1 MGNGNSEKTCSE
13 SKLVRGIQNQFN
25 KSEVNNMTFE
35 EKLQAYAE
43 LTVKIG
49 VNIQPGQY
57 LLVNTSVDALD
68 FARIVV
74 KEAYKAGAGRVHVDF
89 SDEEMERAYFDYASD
104 EEFNRFPE
112 WIVKMNDELI
122 ERKGALLMIDA
133 TDPDKFT
140 GISSDRLATYQKVA
154 GAALRNNRNA
164 VMKDS
169 IAWSMVA
176 VPSPKWASKVFPDL
190 AAEDQVP
197 ALWEAIFKA
206 VRIGEGSTIE
216 KWREHVTN
224 LESRAVLLNDKKYMK
239 LHYTAPGTDLTIALA
254 PQHKWV
260 TGGGKTPDDT
270 IFMANMPTEEV
281 YTLPMKQGVN
291 GYVSNTKPLVY
302 QGNIIDDFKLT
313 FEEGKIVKAEA
324 QVGHDLLQ
332 ELINVD
338 EGSCYLGEV
347 ALVPHE
353 SPISASEILYF
364 NTLFD
369 ENASNHLAIGKAY
382 PTCLEGGRDLEND
395 QLETLGANISVTH
408 EDFMIGSSEMDIDG
422 ILPDGTVEPIFCK
435 GSWAF

>member
-1 MGNGNSEKTCSE
+1 
-13 SKLVRGIQNQFN
+13 
-25 KSEVNNMTFE
+25 MTFE

-68 FARIVV
+68 FVRLVV
-74 KEAYKAGAGRVHVDF
+74 KEAYKAGAGRVHVNF
-89 SDEEMERAYFDYASD
+89 SDEEMDRTYFDHASD

-122 ERKGALLMIDA
+122 ERKGALLIIDA
-133 TDPDKFT
+133 TDPDKFA
-140 GISSDRLATYQKVA
+140 GISADRLATYQKVS
-154 GAALRNNRNA
+154 GAALENNRNA
-164 VMKDS
+164 VMKDL

-176 VPSPKWASKVFPDL
+176 VPSSKWASKVFPNL
-190 AAEDQVP
+190 AAENQVP

-206 VRIGEGSTIE
+206 VRIGEGNAVE

-224 LESRAVLLNDKKYMK
+224 LESRAVLLNNKKYAMI
-239 LHYTAPGTDLTIALA
+239 HYTAPGTDLTIALA
-254 PQHKWV
+254 PEHKWI

-302 QGNIIDDFKLT
+302 QGNIIDGFKLT
-313 FEEGKIVKAEA
+313 FEEGKIIKAEA
-324 QVGHDLLQ
+324 QIGHDLLQ

-338 EGSCYLGEV
+338 EGACYLGEL
-347 ALVPHE
+347 ALVPNL
-353 SPISASEILYF
+353 SPISASGILYF

-382 PTCLEGGRDLEND
+382 PTCLENGRDLENN

-422 ILPDGTVEPIFCK
+422 ILPDGTVEPIFRK

>member
-1 MGNGNSEKTCSE
+1 M
-13 SKLVRGIQNQFN
+13 GIQNQFD

-74 KEAYKAGAGRVHVDF
+74 KEAYKAGAGRVHVNF

-122 ERKGALLMIDA
+122 ECKGALLMIDA

-140 GISSDRLATYQKVA
+140 GISSNRLATYQKVA
-154 GAALRNNRNA
+154 GAALSNNRNA

-169 IAWSMVA
+169 VAWSMVA

-206 VRIGEGSTIE
+206 VRIGEGSAIE
-216 KWREHVTN
+216 KWREHVKN
-224 LESRAVLLNDKKYMK
+224 LESRAVLLNNKKYIK

-254 PQHKWV
+254 PQHKWI

-302 QGNIIDDFKLT
+302 QGNIIDGFKLT

-338 EGSCYLGEV
+338 EGSCYLGEI
-347 ALVPHE
+347 ALVPNE
-353 SPISASEILYF
+353 SPISASGILYF

-382 PTCLEGGRDLEND
+382 PTCLEDGRDLEND

-408 EDFMIGSSEMDIDG
+408 EDFKIGRAH
-422 ILPDGTVEPIFCK
+422 V
-435 GSWAF
+435 

>member
-1 MGNGNSEKTCSE
+1 
-13 SKLVRGIQNQFN
+13 
-25 KSEVNNMTFE
+25 MTFE

-68 FARIVV
+68 FVRLVV
-74 KEAYKAGAGRVHVDF
+74 KEAYKAGAGRVHVNF
-89 SDEEMERAYFDYASD
+89 SDEKIDRTYFDHASD

-122 ERKGALLMIDA
+122 ERKGALLIIDA
-133 TDPDKFT
+133 TDPDKFA
-140 GISSDRLATYQKVA
+140 GISADRLATYQKVS
-154 GAALRNNRNA
+154 GAALENNRNA
-164 VMKDS
+164 VMKDL

-176 VPSPKWASKVFPDL
+176 VPSSKWASKVFPNL
-190 AAEDQVP
+190 AAEEQVP
-197 ALWEAIFKA
+197 ALWEAIFKV
-206 VRIGEGSTIE
+206 VRIGEGNAVE
-216 KWREHVTN
+216 KWREHVAN
-224 LESRAVLLNDKKYMK
+224 LESRAVLLNNKKYAK

-254 PQHKWV
+254 PEHKWI

-302 QGNIIDDFKLT
+302 QGNIIDGFKLT
-313 FEEGKIVKAEA
+313 FEEGKIIKTEA
-324 QVGHDLLQ
+324 QRGHDLLQ

-338 EGSCYLGEV
+338 EGACYLGEI

-353 SPISASEILYF
+353 SPISASGILYF

-382 PTCLEGGRDLEND
+382 PTCLEDGRDLEND
-395 QLETLGANISVTH
+395 QLETLGANISVIH
-408 EDFMIGSSEMDIDG
+408 EDFMIGNSEMDIDG
-422 ILPDGTVEPIFCK
+422 ILPDGTVEPIFRK

>member
-1 MGNGNSEKTCSE
+1 
-13 SKLVRGIQNQFN
+13 
-25 KSEVNNMTFE
+25 MTFE

-74 KEAYKAGAGRVHVDF
+74 KEAYKAGAGRVNVNF

-140 GISSDRLATYQKVA
+140 GISSERLATYQKVA

-176 VPSPKWASKVFPDL
+176 VPSSKWASKVFPDL
-190 AAEDQVP
+190 AAEDQVT
-197 ALWEAIFKA
+197 ALWEVIFKA
-206 VRIGEGSTIE
+206 VRIGEGNAIE
-216 KWREHVTN
+216 KWREHVEN
-224 LESRAVLLNDKKYMK
+224 LESRAVLLNNKKYMK
-239 LHYTAPGTDLTIALA
+239 LHFTAPGTDLTIALA
-254 PQHKWV
+254 PQHKWI

-291 GYVSNTKPLVY
+291 GYVSNTKPLIY
-302 QGNIIDDFKLT
+302 QGNIIDGFKLT

-353 SPISASEILYF
+353 SPISASGILYF

-422 ILPDGTVEPIFCK
+422 ILSDGTVEPIFRK

>member
-74 KEAYKAGAGRVHVDF
+74 KEAYKAGAGLVHVNF

-176 VPSPKWASKVFPDL
+176 VPSPKWASKVFPGL
-190 AAEDQVP
+190 ATEDQVP

-206 VRIGEGSTIE
+206 VRIGDGSAIE

-239 LHYTAPGTDLTIALA
+239 LHYTDLTIALA

-302 QGNIIDDFKLT
+302 QGNIIDGFKLT

-353 SPISASEILYF
+353 SPISASGILYF

-422 ILPDGTVEPIFCK
+422 ILPDGTVEPIFRK

>member
-1 MGNGNSEKTCSE
+1 
-13 SKLVRGIQNQFN
+13 
-25 KSEVNNMTFE
+25 MTFE

-57 LLVNTSVDALD
+57 LLVNTSVDTLD
-68 FARIVV
+68 FVRLVV
-74 KEAYKAGAGRVHVDF
+74 KEAYKAGAGRVHVNF
-89 SDEEMERAYFDYASD
+89 SDEKIDCAYFDHASD

-122 ERKGALLMIDA
+122 ERKGALLIIDA
-133 TDPDKFT
+133 TDPDKFA
-140 GISSDRLATYQKVA
+140 GISADRLATYQKVS
-154 GAALRNNRNA
+154 GAALENNRNA
-164 VMKDS
+164 VMKDL

-176 VPSPKWASKVFPDL
+176 VPSSKWASKVFPNL
-190 AAEDQVP
+190 AAEEQVP
-197 ALWEAIFKA
+197 ALWEAIFKV
-206 VRIGEGSTIE
+206 VRIGEGNAVE
-216 KWREHVTN
+216 KWREHVAN
-224 LESRAVLLNDKKYMK
+224 LESRAVLLNNKKYAK

-254 PQHKWV
+254 PEHKWI

-302 QGNIIDDFKLT
+302 QGNIIDGFKLT
-313 FEEGKIVKAEA
+313 FEEGKIIKTEA
-324 QVGHDLLQ
+324 QRGHDLLQ

-338 EGSCYLGEV
+338 EGACYLGEI

-353 SPISASEILYF
+353 SPISASGILYF

-382 PTCLEGGRDLEND
+382 PTCLEDGRDLENY
-395 QLETLGANISVTH
+395 QLETLGANISVIH
-408 EDFMIGSSEMDIDG
+408 EDFMIGNSEMDIDG
-422 ILPDGTVEPIFCK
+422 ILPDGTVEPIFRK

>member
-1 MGNGNSEKTCSE
+1 
-13 SKLVRGIQNQFN
+13 
-25 KSEVNNMTFE
+25 MTFE

-68 FARIVV
+68 FARIIV
-74 KEAYKAGAGRVHVDF
+74 KEAYKAGAGRVHANF

-176 VPSPKWASKVFPDL
+176 VPSPKWASKVFPGL
-190 AAEDQVP
+190 ATEDQVP

-206 VRIGEGSTIE
+206 VRIGDGSAIE

-302 QGNIIDDFKLT
+302 QGNIIDGFKLT

-353 SPISASEILYF
+353 SPISASGILYF

-382 PTCLEGGRDLEND
+382 PTCLEDGRDLEND
-395 QLETLGANISVTH
+395 QLETLGANISITH

-422 ILPDGTVEPIFCK
+422 ILPDGTVEPIFRK

>member
-1 MGNGNSEKTCSE
+1 
-13 SKLVRGIQNQFN
+13 
-25 KSEVNNMTFE
+25 MTFE

-74 KEAYKAGAGRVHVDF
+74 KEAYKAGAGRVNVNF

-140 GISSDRLATYQKVA
+140 GISSERLATYQKVA
-154 GAALRNNRNA
+154 GAALRNNRNS

-206 VRIGEGSTIE
+206 VRIGEGSAIE

-224 LESRAVLLNDKKYMK
+224 LESRAVLLNNKKYMK

-254 PQHKWV
+254 PQYKWI

-302 QGNIIDDFKLT
+302 QGNIIDGFKLT

-353 SPISASEILYF
+353 SPISASGILYF

-422 ILPDGTVEPIFCK
+422 ILSDGTVEPIFRK

>member
-1 MGNGNSEKTCSE
+1 
-13 SKLVRGIQNQFN
+13 
-25 KSEVNNMTFE
+25 MTFE

-68 FARIVV
+68 FVRLVV
-74 KEAYKAGAGRVHVDF
+74 KEAYKAGAGRVHVNF
-89 SDEEMERAYFDYASD
+89 SDEKIDLAYFDHASD

-122 ERKGALLMIDA
+122 ERKGALLIIDA
-133 TDPDKFT
+133 TDPDKFA
-140 GISSDRLATYQKVA
+140 GISADRLATYQKVS
-154 GAALRNNRNA
+154 GAALENNRNA
-164 VMKDS
+164 VMKDL

-176 VPSPKWASKVFPDL
+176 VPSSKWASKVFPNL
-190 AAEDQVP
+190 AAEEQVP
-197 ALWEAIFKA
+197 ALWEAIFKV
-206 VRIGEGSTIE
+206 VRIGEGNAVE
-216 KWREHVTN
+216 KWREHVAN
-224 LESRAVLLNDKKYMK
+224 LESRAVLLNNKKYAK

-254 PQHKWV
+254 PEHKWI

-302 QGNIIDDFKLT
+302 QGNIIDGFKLT
-313 FEEGKIVKAEA
+313 FEEGKIIKTEA
-324 QVGHDLLQ
+324 QRGHDLLQ

-338 EGSCYLGEV
+338 EGACYLGEI

-353 SPISASEILYF
+353 SPISASGILYF

-382 PTCLEGGRDLEND
+382 PTCLEDGRDLEND
-395 QLETLGANISVTH
+395 QLETLGANISVIH
-408 EDFMIGSSEMDIDG
+408 EDFMIGNSEMDIDG
-422 ILPDGTVEPIFCK
+422 ILPDGTVEPIFRK

>member
-1 MGNGNSEKTCSE
+1 
-13 SKLVRGIQNQFN
+13 
-25 KSEVNNMTFE
+25 MTFE

-43 LTVKIG
+43 LLVKVG

-68 FARIVV
+68 FTRLVV
-74 KEAYKAGAGRVHVDF
+74 KEAYKAGAGRVHVNF
-89 SDEEMERAYFDYASD
+89 SDVEMDRAYFEHASD

-122 ERKGALLMIDA
+122 EREGALLIIDA
-133 TDPDKFT
+133 EDPDKFA
-140 GISSDRLATYQKVA
+140 GISADRLATYQKVS
-154 GAALRNNRNA
+154 GAALSNNRNA
-164 VMKDS
+164 VMKDL

-176 VPSPKWASKVFPDL
+176 VPSPKWASKVFPNL

-197 ALWEAIFKA
+197 ALWEAIFKT
-206 VRIGEGSTIE
+206 VRIGEGNAVE

-224 LESRAVLLNDKKYMK
+224 LEARADLLNNKKYAK

-254 PQHKWV
+254 PQHKWI

-302 QGNIIDDFKLT
+302 QGNIIDGFKLT

-324 QVGHDLLQ
+324 QIGHDLLQ
-332 ELINVD
+332 ELMNVD

-347 ALVPHE
+347 ALVPLE
-353 SPISASEILYF
+353 SPISASGILYF

-395 QLETLGANISVTH
+395 QLEALGANISVTH

-422 ILPDGTVEPIFCK
+422 ILPDGTVEPIFRK

>member
-1 MGNGNSEKTCSE
+1 
-13 SKLVRGIQNQFN
+13 
-25 KSEVNNMTFE
+25 MTFE

-43 LTVKIG
+43 LLVKVG

-68 FARIVV
+68 FARLVM
-74 KEAYKAGAGRVHVDF
+74 KEAYKAGAGRVHVNL
-89 SDEEMERAYFDYASD
+89 SDDEVDRAYFEHASD

-133 TDPDKFT
+133 EDPDKLA
-140 GISSDRLATYQKVA
+140 GISADRLATYQKVS
-154 GAALRNNRNA
+154 GAALGNNRNA
-164 VMKDS
+164 IMKDS
-169 IAWSMVA
+169 IAWSMIA
-176 VPSPKWASKVFPDL
+176 VPSPKWASKVFPNL
-190 AAEDQVP
+190 AVEDQVP

-206 VRIGEGSTIE
+206 VRIGEGNAVE

-224 LESRAVLLNDKKYMK
+224 LESRVVLLNNKKYAK

-254 PQHKWV
+254 PQHKWI

-281 YTLPMKQGVN
+281 YTLPMKHGVN

-302 QGNIIDDFKLT
+302 QGNIIDGFKLT
-313 FEEGKIVKAEA
+313 FEEGKIVKTEA
-324 QVGHDLLQ
+324 QIGHDLLQ
-332 ELINVD
+332 ELMNVD

-353 SPISASEILYF
+353 SPISASGILYF

-395 QLETLGANISVTH
+395 QLEALGANISVTH
-408 EDFMIGSSEMDIDG
+408 VDFMIGSSEMDIDG
-422 ILPDGTVEPIFCK
+422 ILPDGTVEPIFRK

>member
-1 MGNGNSEKTCSE
+1 
-13 SKLVRGIQNQFN
+13 
-25 KSEVNNMTFE
+25 MTFE

-57 LLVNTSVDALD
+57 LLVNTSVVALD

-74 KEAYKAGAGRVHVDF
+74 KEAYKAGAARVHVNF

-133 TDPDKFT
+133 ADPDKFT

-190 AAEDQVP
+190 ATEDQVP

-206 VRIGEGSTIE
+206 VRIGEGSAIE
-216 KWREHVTN
+216 KWCEHVTN
-224 LESRAVLLNDKKYMK
+224 LESRAVLLNNKKYMK

-302 QGNIIDDFKLT
+302 QGNIIDGFKLT

-353 SPISASEILYF
+353 SPISASGILYF

-382 PTCLEGGRDLEND
+382 PTCLEDGRDLEND
-395 QLETLGANISVTH
+395 QLETLGVNISVTH

-422 ILPDGTVEPIFCK
+422 ILPDGTVEPIFRK

>member
-1 MGNGNSEKTCSE
+1 
-13 SKLVRGIQNQFN
+13 
-25 KSEVNNMTFE
+25 MTFE

-68 FARIVV
+68 FVRLVV
-74 KEAYKAGAGRVHVDF
+74 KEAYKAGAGRVHVNF
-89 SDEEMERAYFDYASD
+89 SDEKIDCAYFDHASD

-122 ERKGALLMIDA
+122 ERKGALLIIDA
-133 TDPDKFT
+133 TDPDKFA
-140 GISSDRLATYQKVA
+140 GISADRLATYQKVS
-154 GAALRNNRNA
+154 GAALENNRNA
-164 VMKDS
+164 VMKDL

-176 VPSPKWASKVFPDL
+176 VPSSKWASKVFPNL
-190 AAEDQVP
+190 AAEEQVP
-197 ALWEAIFKA
+197 ALWEAIFKV
-206 VRIGEGSTIE
+206 VRIGEGNAVE
-216 KWREHVTN
+216 KWREHVAN
-224 LESRAVLLNDKKYMK
+224 LESRAVLLNNKKYAK

-254 PQHKWV
+254 PEHKWI

-302 QGNIIDDFKLT
+302 QGNIIDGFKLT
-313 FEEGKIVKAEA
+313 FEEGKIIKTEA
-324 QVGHDLLQ
+324 QRGHDLLQ

-338 EGSCYLGEV
+338 EGACYLGEI

-353 SPISASEILYF
+353 SPISASGILYF

-382 PTCLEGGRDLEND
+382 PTCLEDGRDLENY
-395 QLETLGANISVTH
+395 QLETLGANISVIH
-408 EDFMIGSSEMDIDG
+408 EDFMIGNSEMDIDG
-422 ILPDGTVEPIFCK
+422 ILPDGTVEPIFRK

>member
-1 MGNGNSEKTCSE
+1 
-13 SKLVRGIQNQFN
+13 
-25 KSEVNNMTFE
+25 MTFE

-68 FARIVV
+68 FVRLVV
-74 KEAYKAGAGRVHVDF
+74 KEAYKAGAGRVHVNF
-89 SDEEMERAYFDYASD
+89 SDEKIDCAYFDHASD

-122 ERKGALLMIDA
+122 ERKGALLIIDA
-133 TDPDKFT
+133 TDPDKFA
-140 GISSDRLATYQKVA
+140 GISADRLATYQKVS
-154 GAALRNNRNA
+154 GAALENNRNA
-164 VMKDS
+164 VMKDL

-176 VPSPKWASKVFPDL
+176 VPSSKWASKVFPNL
-190 AAEDQVP
+190 AAEEQVP
-197 ALWEAIFKA
+197 ALWEAIFKV
-206 VRIGEGSTIE
+206 VRIGEGNAVE
-216 KWREHVTN
+216 KWREHVAN
-224 LESRAVLLNDKKYMK
+224 LESRAVLLNNKKYAK

-254 PQHKWV
+254 PEHKWI

-302 QGNIIDDFKLT
+302 QGNIIDGFKLT
-313 FEEGKIVKAEA
+313 LEEGKIIKTEA
-324 QVGHDLLQ
+324 QRGHDLLQ

-338 EGSCYLGEV
+338 EGACYLGEI

-353 SPISASEILYF
+353 SPISASGILYF

-382 PTCLEGGRDLEND
+382 PTCLEDGRDLEND
-395 QLETLGANISVTH
+395 QLETLGANISVIH
-408 EDFMIGSSEMDIDG
+408 EDFMIGNSEMDIDG
-422 ILPDGTVEPIFCK
+422 ILPDGTVEPIFRK

>member
-1 MGNGNSEKTCSE
+1 
-13 SKLVRGIQNQFN
+13 
-25 KSEVNNMTFE
+25 MTFE

-57 LLVNTSVDALD
+57 LLVNTSVVALD

-74 KEAYKAGAGRVHVDF
+74 KEAYKAGAARVHVNF

-112 WIVKMNDELI
+112 WIVKMNDELL

-133 TDPDKFT
+133 ADPDKFT

-190 AAEDQVP
+190 ATEDQVP

-206 VRIGEGSTIE
+206 VRIGEGSAIE
-216 KWREHVTN
+216 KWCEHVTN
-224 LESRAVLLNDKKYMK
+224 LESRAVLLNNKKYMK

-302 QGNIIDDFKLT
+302 QGNIIDGFKLT

-353 SPISASEILYF
+353 SPISASGILYF

-382 PTCLEGGRDLEND
+382 PTCLEDGRDLEND

-422 ILPDGTVEPIFCK
+422 ILPDGTVEPIFRK

>member
-1 MGNGNSEKTCSE
+1 
-13 SKLVRGIQNQFN
+13 
-25 KSEVNNMTFE
+25 
-35 EKLQAYAE
+35 
-43 LTVKIG
+43 
-49 VNIQPGQY
+49 
-57 LLVNTSVDALD
+57 
-68 FARIVV
+68 
-74 KEAYKAGAGRVHVDF
+74 
-89 SDEEMERAYFDYASD
+89 
-104 EEFNRFPE
+104 
-112 WIVKMNDELI
+112 
-122 ERKGALLMIDA
+122 MIDA

-176 VPSPKWASKVFPDL
+176 VPSPKWASKVFPGL
-190 AAEDQVP
+190 ATEDQVP

-206 VRIGEGSTIE
+206 VRIGDGSAIE

-224 LESRAVLLNDKKYMK
+224 LESRAVLLNNKKYMK

-302 QGNIIDDFKLT
+302 QGNIIDGFTLT

-353 SPISASEILYF
+353 SPISASGILYF

-382 PTCLEGGRDLEND
+382 PTCLEDGRDLEND
-395 QLETLGANISVTH
+395 QLETLGANISITH

-422 ILPDGTVEPIFCK
+422 ILPDGTVEPIFRK

>member
-1 MGNGNSEKTCSE
+1 
-13 SKLVRGIQNQFN
+13 
-25 KSEVNNMTFE
+25 MTFE
-35 EKLQAYAE
+35 EKLQVYAE

-57 LLVNTSVDALD
+57 LLVNTSVVALD

-74 KEAYKAGAGRVHVDF
+74 KEAYKAGAARVHVNF

-133 TDPDKFT
+133 ADPDKFT

-190 AAEDQVP
+190 ATEDQVP

-206 VRIGEGSTIE
+206 VRIGEGSAIE
-216 KWREHVTN
+216 KWCEHVTN
-224 LESRAVLLNDKKYMK
+224 LESRAVLLNNKKYMK

-302 QGNIIDDFKLT
+302 QGNIIDGFKLT

-353 SPISASEILYF
+353 SPISASGILYF

-382 PTCLEGGRDLEND
+382 PTCLEDGRDLEND

-422 ILPDGTVEPIFCK
+422 ILPDGTVEPIFRK

>member
-1 MGNGNSEKTCSE
+1 
-13 SKLVRGIQNQFN
+13 
-25 KSEVNNMTFE
+25 MTFE

-68 FARIVV
+68 FVRLVV
-74 KEAYKAGAGRVHVDF
+74 NEAYKAGAGRVHVNF
-89 SDEEMERAYFDYASD
+89 SDEKIDCAYFDHASD

-122 ERKGALLMIDA
+122 ERKGALLIIDA
-133 TDPDKFT
+133 TDPDKFA
-140 GISSDRLATYQKVA
+140 GISADRLATYQKVS
-154 GAALRNNRNA
+154 GAALENNRNA
-164 VMKDS
+164 VMKDL

-176 VPSPKWASKVFPDL
+176 VPSSKWASKVFPNL
-190 AAEDQVP
+190 AAEEQVP
-197 ALWEAIFKA
+197 ALWEAIFKV
-206 VRIGEGSTIE
+206 VRIGEGNAVE
-216 KWREHVTN
+216 KWREHVAN
-224 LESRAVLLNDKKYMK
+224 LESRAVLLNNKKYAK

-254 PQHKWV
+254 PEHKWI

-302 QGNIIDDFKLT
+302 QGNIIDGFKLT
-313 FEEGKIVKAEA
+313 FEEGKIIKTEA
-324 QVGHDLLQ
+324 QRGHDLLQ

-338 EGSCYLGEV
+338 EGACYLGEI

-353 SPISASEILYF
+353 SPISASGILYF

-382 PTCLEGGRDLEND
+382 PTCLEDGRDLENY
-395 QLETLGANISVTH
+395 QLETLGANISVIH
-408 EDFMIGSSEMDIDG
+408 EDFMIGNSEMDIDG
-422 ILPDGTVEPIFCK
+422 ILPDGTVEPIFRK